1 MIKREK
7 WSEMTE

>member
-7 WSEMTE
+7 WSEIKD